1 MPALKNPRHE
11 RFAQEIAHAA
21 SSADAYRS
29 AGYES
34 DGRFAEAGAARLLK
48 NTDVAAR
55 IAELKAAPATVVT
68 TTEATIA
75 KVTTATAIGEFEE
88 ARLLALKK
96 GQAAAA
102 VSATM
107 AKAKLAGLLA
117 EKPEAKPERPVR
129 FDGNYTEAARRVALL
144 LRLAAEETSNGH
156 KR

>member
-11 RFAQEIAHAA
+11 WFAQEIARAA
-21 SSADAYRS
+21 SPADAYKS

-55 IAELKAAPATVVT
+55 IAELKAAPATVV
-68 TTEATIA
+68 ATA
-75 KVTTATAIGEFEE
+75 TSAEVTVATAIGEFEE

-117 EKPEAKPERPVR
+117 EKPESKFERPAG
-129 FDGNYTEAARRVALL
+129 FDGSYTEAARRIAFL
-144 LRLAAEETSNGH
+144 LRLAEDETADGN

>member
-11 RFAQEIAHAA
+11 WFAQEIARAA
-21 SSADAYRS
+21 SPADAYKS

-55 IAELKAAPATVVT
+55 IAELKAAPATVV
-68 TTEATIA
+68 ATA
-75 KVTTATAIGEFEE
+75 TSAEVTVATAIGEFEE

-117 EKPEAKPERPVR
+117 EKPESKFERPAS
-129 FDGNYTEAARRVALL
+129 FDGNYTEAARRIAFL
-144 LRLAAEETSNGH
+144 LRLAEDETADGN

>member
-11 RFAQEIAHAA
+11 WFAQEIARAA
-21 SSADAYRS
+21 SPADAYKS

-55 IAELKAAPATVVT
+55 IAELKAAPATVV
-68 TTEATIA
+68 ATA
-75 KVTTATAIGEFEE
+75 TSAEVTVATAIGEFEE

-117 EKPEAKPERPVR
+117 EKLESKFERPAG
-129 FDGNYTEAARRVALL
+129 FDGNYTEAARRIAFL
-144 LRLAAEETSNGH
+144 LRLAEDETADGN

>member
-11 RFAQEIAHAA
+11 RFAQEIACAA
-21 SSADAYRS
+21 SPADAYKS

-34 DGRFAEAGAARLLK
+34 DGRFAEAAAARLLK

-68 TTEATIA
+68 TATTA
-75 KVTTATAIGEFEE
+75 EVTAATAIGEFEE

-107 AKAKLAGLLA
+107 AKAKLASLFA
-117 EKPEAKPERPVR
+117 EKPEAKPERAVR
-129 FDGNYTEAARRVALL
+129 FDGNYTEAARRIAFL
-144 LRLAAEETSNGH
+144 LRLAEDETADGN

>member
-11 RFAQEIAHAA
+11 RFAREIARAV
-21 SSADAYRS
+21 SPADAYKS

-48 NTDVAAR
+48 NTDVADR
-55 IAELKAAPATVVT
+55 IAELKAAPATVV
-68 TTEATIA
+68 ATPTSVE
-75 KVTTATAIGEFEE
+75 VTVATAIGEFEE

-107 AKAKLAGLLA
+107 AKAKLAGVIA
-117 EKPEAKPERPVR
+117 EKPESKLERPAG
-129 FDGNYTEAARRVALL
+129 FDGGYTEAARRIAFL
-144 LRLAAEETSNGH
+144 LRLAEDETADGN

>member
-11 RFAQEIAHAA
+11 WFAQEIARAV
-21 SSADAYRS
+21 SPADAYKS

-55 IAELKAAPATVVT
+55 IAELKAAPVTVV
-68 TTEATIA
+68 ATA
-75 KVTTATAIGEFEE
+75 TSAEVTVATAIGEFEE

-102 VSATM
+102 VSATV

-117 EKPEAKPERPVR
+117 EKRESKLERPAG
-129 FDGNYTEAARRVALL
+129 FDGNYTEAARRIAFL
-144 LRLAAEETSNGH
+144 LRLAEDETADGN